1 MKKQNIS
8 IAPGS
13 FSLIASYITGVLGYH
28 LNNNSILWGIIDGL
42 FYPIAIIKWLVY
54 GELTWSLIK
63 ESFPF
68 ILN

>member
-1 MKKQNIS
+1 MKKQNIN

-13 FSLIASYITGVLGYH
+13 FSLIAAYITGVLGYY

-42 FYPIAIIKWLVY
+42 FYPIAIIKWLAY